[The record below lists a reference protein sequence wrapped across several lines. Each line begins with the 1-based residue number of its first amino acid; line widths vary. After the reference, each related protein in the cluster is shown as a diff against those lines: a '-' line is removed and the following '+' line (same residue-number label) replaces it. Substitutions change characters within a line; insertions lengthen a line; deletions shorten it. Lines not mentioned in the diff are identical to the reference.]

1 MFTAIIAKREHVRSL
16 VDAAECLHR
25 LNRNEE
31 ALEFL
36 ARAKEQESENAYALD
51 LESRILE
58 DIGELDAAYD
68 SAELAAARDPL
79 NERYQNR
86 LGVIRARQ
94 KCPQL
99 AIPHFKSAIVLDP
112 DQFSPANSLA
122 AAYLEIDEWELAD
135 GLLPEL
141 EKKARTP
148 SDFALLAHTK
158 ARVAF
163 AKGELDES
171 KDLLKA
177 EIAASRNVIPNLGVL
192 INVLCSLF
200 DSNYMSF
207 PAIASVEL
215 NEAENALKK
224 ISELDPSNEF
234 LDSLRRAITDRQVRQ
249 KPIRR
254 L

>member
-1 MFTAIIAKREHVRSL
+1 
-16 VDAAECLHR
+16 

-36 ARAKEQESENAYALD
+36 ARAREQESENAYALD

-58 DIGELDAAYD
+58 GIGELDAAYD

-94 KCPQL
+94 KRPQL

-112 DQFSPANSLA
+112 DRFSPANSLA
-122 AAYLEIDEWELAD
+122 AAYLEVDEWELAD

-200 DSNYMSF
+200 DRNYASF

-215 NEAENALKK
+215 NEAENALQK

-234 LDSLRRAITDRQVRQ
+234 LDSLRRAITDRQARQ

>member
-1 MFTAIIAKREHVRSL
+1 LS
-16 VDAAECLHR
+16 
-25 LNRNEE
+25 RNEE

-36 ARAKEQESENAYALD
+36 ARAKEQESENPYVLD

-58 DIGELDAAYD
+58 DLGELDAAYD

-79 NERYQNR
+79 NARFQNR
-86 LGVIRARQ
+86 LGVIRTKQ

-99 AIPHFKSAIVLDP
+99 AIPHFESAIQLDP

-163 AKGELDES
+163 AKGQLTES
-171 KDLLKA
+171 KGLLKA
-177 EIAASRNVIPNLGVL
+177 EIAASQNVIPNLGVL
-192 INVLCSLF
+192 VRVLCALF

-215 NEAENALKK
+215 KEAENALSK

-234 LDSLRRAITDRQVRQ
+234 LDSLKRALTDRQLKQ